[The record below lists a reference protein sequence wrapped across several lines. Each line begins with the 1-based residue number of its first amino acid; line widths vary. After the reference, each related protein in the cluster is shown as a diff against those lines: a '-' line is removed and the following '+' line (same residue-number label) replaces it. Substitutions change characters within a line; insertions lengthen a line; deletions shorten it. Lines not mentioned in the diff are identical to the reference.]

1 MRGRRSHGWRPV
13 IGIVLLAAGS
23 MSALAAD
30 DFDRARALY
39 ENHCR
44 SCHESWAH
52 TRDGRMVDSIDELR
66 VRVASW
72 SLHTG
77 LGWTDEEINA
87 VTRYLDRRF
96 YRFTP

>member
-1 MRGRRSHGWRPV
+1 M
-13 IGIVLLAAGS
+13 IGIVLLTVGS
-23 MSALAAD
+23 IPALAVE

-52 TRDGRMVDSIDELR
+52 TRDGRMVDSRDELR

-72 SLHTG
+72 SRHTG
-77 LGWTDEEINA
+77 LGWTDEDIDA

-96 YRFTP
+96 YQFTP